1 MASDRLAVSTPDLEE
16 IYEPISGS
24 LARVED
30 RLARVGDGR
39 YMYLAEPLD
48 HVLQSF
54 GKLLRPAVTLMSS
67 RFHPND
73 GLKVELMAGAVELL
87 HVATLIHDDTVDE
100 SDLRRGRATV
110 ASLWGRNAAVVV
122 GDYIFAASASFVCDT
137 ENVRVIRRFAETIM
151 ELSKGQLHEMA
162 NAFNPDQDMKGYTD
176 RIYSKTASLFATAA
190 ESGAV
195 LSGAGEESVQALR
208 SYGCNLGMAFQVV
221 DDILDVQG
229 STEEVGKPVGNDL
242 LNGVVTLPVFAYLK
256 GHPEDR
262 SVAEFFANPQDRTV
276 AERVL
281 RAARAPEVIDEA
293 YAFAREMCDRARHSL
308 SSLPDTAERRSLL
321 NLVDYVMAR
330 DR

>member
-16 IYEPISGS
+16 IYAPISGG

-39 YMYLAEPLD
+39 YLYLAEPLD

-54 GKLLRPAVTLMSS
+54 GKMLRPAVTLMSS

-73 GLKVELMAGAVELL
+73 GRKVELMAGAVELL

-162 NAFNPDQDMKGYTD
+162 NAFSPDQDMKGYTD

-195 LSGAGEESVQALR
+195 LSGADEETVQALR

-242 LNGVVTLPVFAYLK
+242 LNGVVTLPVFAYVK
-256 GHPEDR
+256 SNPEDR
-262 SVAEFFANPQDRTV
+262 SVAEFFANPQDRTP

-281 RAARAPEVIDEA
+281 RAARSPEVIDEA
-293 YAFAREMCDRARHSL
+293 YAFARDMCDRAQHSL
-308 SSLPDTAERRSLL
+308 SALPDTAERRSLL
-321 NLVDYVMAR
+321 ELVDYVMAR

>member
-1 MASDRLAVSTPDLEE
+1 MASDRLAVSTPELEE
-16 IYEPISGS
+16 IYAPISDS

-39 YMYLAEPLD
+39 YLYLAEPLD

-54 GKLLRPAVTLMSS
+54 GKMLRPAVTLMSS

-73 GLKVELMAGAVELL
+73 GRKVELMAGAVELL

-110 ASLWGRNAAVVV
+110 ANLWGRNAAVVV

-162 NAFNPDQDMKGYTD
+162 NAFSPDQDINGYTD

-195 LSGAGEESVQALR
+195 LSGADEETVQALR

-256 GHPEDR
+256 SHPEDG
-262 SVAEFFANPQDRTV
+262 SVAEFFANPQDRTP

-293 YAFAREMCDRARHSL
+293 YAFAMEMCDRARHSL
-308 SSLPDTAERRSLL
+308 SALPDTSERRSLVD
-321 NLVDYVMAR
+321 LVDYVMAR